1 MRGACGGG
9 GESEEGGHEDV
20 ERGVCGG
27 SAPGR
32 MWQSRHWGGACVAR
46 WRFGEFCEHYATA
59 AAGFNWDALLQPSQ
73 EEKRRR
79 AAAAEEE
86 DEDEDR
92 QSGAEF
98 LG

>member
-1 MRGACGGG
+1 
-9 GESEEGGHEDV
+9 
-20 ERGVCGG
+20 
-27 SAPGR
+27 
-32 MWQSRHWGGACVAR
+32 VAR
-46 WRFGEFCEHYATA
+46 WCFGELCERYATE

-79 AAAAEEE
+79 AGGGGGASEEE